1 MNPRPT
7 APSTG
12 GRASL
17 RRPVLVLVV
26 LFGIPLALAAAA
38 IAVVLAWAPEL
49 PDPLAIHWAGDRPD
63 GFSSLGGFIA
73 LIAATLAGM
82 ALLLGL
88 IGIAAIRAG
97 QPMRA
102 LRMLAAL
109 QLATAGLL
117 AVGMTASAA
126 IQRGLSDAADA
137 DGATLGRGMLVAVVC
152 AIALGALG
160 ALALPR
166 QHQTAPDGGSAEPA
180 PALEL
185 GAEERAVWTGRA
197 AMETRVLA
205 ALLLTL
211 GAVALLPILVGVEG
225 WASLIG
231 VGVALLI
238 LPFLF
243 WRVRVDRRGLTT
255 RSALGWPRWSMAAGD
270 IVEARAVAVNPLAEF
285 GGWGIRFGGGGRWGL
300 VLRRGS
306 ALEIHRAGK
315 VPFVVTVD
323 GAEEAAALLNG
334 YRHRDA

>member
-17 RRPVLVLVV
+17 RRPVLVLLV

-38 IAVVLAWAPEL
+38 VAVVLAWAPEL
-49 PDPLAIHWAGDRPD
+49 PDPLAIHWGAD
-63 GFSSLGGFIA
+63 GADGYSSLGGFIA
-73 LIAATLAGM
+73 LIAATLVGI

-88 IGIAAIRAG
+88 IGVAAIRAG

-102 LRMLAAL
+102 LRILAAL

-137 DGATLGRGMLVAVVC
+137 DGAGLGRGMLVAAAC
-152 AIALGALG
+152 AIALGAVG

-166 QHQTAPDGGSAEPA
+166 QHRTTPAGVSAEPA
-180 PALEL
+180 PALHL

-197 AMETRVLA
+197 AMETGVLA
-205 ALLLTL
+205 AILLTL
-211 GAVALLPILVGVEG
+211 GAVALLPVLVGVEG
-225 WASLIG
+225 WASLGG

-306 ALEIHRAGK
+306 AVEIHRAGRA
-315 VPFVVTVD
+315 PFVVTVD